1 MIIQK
6 FFKDSQEKVLIT
18 HGNCS
23 DGFGA
28 AWAVWKEY
36 GDTVKYHHATHSDE
50 PLLYKDKTILFT
62 DFAYEADV
70 MRHLGKHNDVFVI
83 DHHIYAME
91 NLKDFPNT
99 LFDMSKSGAVLAW
112 ESLYPDVPVPLLL
125 KYVEDRDLRNFK
137 LPYTHEVL
145 SVLDTIP
152 QTFKNWSL
160 FSNVLDNNFAG
171 VVEKG
176 KALKSQFDVILNK
189 IIQEAQPVYIDGHQG
204 LVVNANW
211 DFASYAADKLSEK
224 AEFGMAWFMNKEGL
238 VKCSFRS
245 SHGLNVN
252 NLAQTL
258 GGGGHAFCAGA
269 TLTLEKLNE
278 VLEKKEPELSYRRR
292 LRAR

>member
-1 MIIQK
+1 MIIQN
-6 FFKDSQEKVLIT
+6 FFKNSQEKVLIT

-36 GDTVKYHHATHSDE
+36 GDSVQYHYATHSDE
-50 PLLYKDKTILFT
+50 PLLYKNKTILFT
-62 DFAYEADV
+62 DFAYEVDV
-70 MRHLGKHNDVFVI
+70 MHHLDKSNDVFVI

-91 NLKDFPNT
+91 NLKGFKNAF
-99 LFDMSKSGAVLAW
+99 FDMSKSGAVLAW
-112 ESLYPDVPVPLLL
+112 ESLYPETPVPLLL

-152 QTFKNWSL
+152 ATFKNWSL
-160 FSNVLDNNFAG
+160 FSNVLENNFEA

-176 KALKSQFDVILNK
+176 RTLKSQFDILLSK
-189 IIQEAQPVYIDGHQG
+189 IITEAQPIFIDGHHG
-204 LVVNANW
+204 LVVNASW

-238 VKCSFRS
+238 IKCSFRS

-258 GGGGHAFCAGA
+258 GGGGHAFCSGA
-269 TLTLEKLNE
+269 TLTLDKLNE
-278 VLEKKEPELSYRRR
+278 VLEKKESQLSNRR
-292 LRAR
+292 LRMR